1 VKILYLADAPYPH
14 TWRWV
19 EHFRNAGVQCEVIS
33 FRPWDI
39 PGVPV
44 HYVNGGEAL
53 GKARYLIHA
62 RRVRNL
68 IHNLQPDVM
77 HALHLTS
84 YGFLGALSGFRPFV
98 LSVWGTDVLEAP
110 RLTPFHRWLTRYALA
125 HADTITATGL
135 HLATETT
142 RYAPAGAPITVV
154 PYGVDMRRF
163 RPQPRSTSDHV
174 VIGAVSRLSPE
185 KGMRYLIEAFGQ
197 LRERY
202 GARVSLRIA
211 GEGPERPRIESA
223 IHRLNL
229 ESSVELLGWLDHE
242 QVPAFLNQLDVF
254 VLPSTWEGFGVA
266 AAEASAAGLPVV
278 ATNVYGIPDVVR
290 DGETGLLTPPKD
302 PGALARAIGHL
313 VEEPELRTRLAEAGR
328 KYVERHYDWTE
339 NAQQMASIYQRL
351 LSARP
356 ARPARS
362 TSGIVMDKK
371 ASSS

>member
-44 HYVNGGEAL
+44 HYVNGVEAL
-53 GKARYLIHA
+53 GKARYLVHA
-62 RRVRNL
+62 RRVKSL
-68 IHNLQPDVM
+68 IHSLQPDLV

-84 YGFLGALSGFRPFV
+84 YGFLGALSGFHPFV
-98 LSVWGTDVLEAP
+98 LSVWGTDILEAP
-110 RLTPFHRWLTRYALA
+110 KLTPFHRWLTRYALS

-142 RYAPAGAPITVV
+142 RYAPAGSPVTVV

-163 RPQPRSTSDHV
+163 TPQKRAASDHV
-174 VIGAVSRLSPE
+174 IIGTVSRLSPE
-185 KGMRYLIEAFGQ
+185 KGVRYLIEAFGQ

-202 GARVSLRIA
+202 GGGVSLRIA
-211 GEGPERPRIESA
+211 GEGPERPRLEAA
-223 IHRLNL
+223 IQRLNL
-229 ESSVELLGWLDHE
+229 ESSVELRGWLDHE
-242 QVPAFLNQLDVF
+242 DVPDFLNELDVF
-254 VLPSTWEGFGVA
+254 VMPSTWEGFGVA
-266 AAEASAAGLPVV
+266 AAEASATGLPVV

-302 PGALARAIGHL
+302 PGALAKAIGRL
-313 VEEPELRTRLAEAGR
+313 VEDGRLRAKLGETGR
-328 KYVERHYDWTE
+328 AYVTRHYDWTE
-339 NAQQMASIYQRL
+339 NAQQMASIYERL
-351 LSARP
+351 LATRP
-356 ARPARS
+356 ARQPRGRPGVAL
-362 TSGIVMDKK
+362 GGE
-371 ASSS
+371 A